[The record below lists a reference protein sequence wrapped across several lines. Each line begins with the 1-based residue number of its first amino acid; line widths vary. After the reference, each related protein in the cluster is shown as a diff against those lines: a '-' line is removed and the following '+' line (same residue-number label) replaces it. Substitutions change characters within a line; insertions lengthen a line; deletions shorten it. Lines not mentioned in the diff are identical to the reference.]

1 MNNNKLSLSYK
12 DTDKKIGINIYGLEF
27 EIKPEIETIDT
38 NNIKN
43 MEEIIDKI
51 LGDGAYKKINEQ
63 RIKDGYEEINSQ
75 IGLTIISACVNAY
88 VDESI
93 KPMENMID
101 NAKNKSNKIN
111 NFNRWQRKNYNR
123 NYRGNRYRRY

>member
-1 MNNNKLSLSYK
+1 MNNNKLNLSYK

-27 EIKPEIETIDT
+27 EIKPEIEAIDT
-38 NNIKN
+38 NNIEN
-43 MEEIIDKI
+43 IEEVIDKI
-51 LGDGAYKKINEQ
+51 LGDGASKKINEQ

-75 IGLTIISACVNAY
+75 VGLTIISACVNAY

>member
-27 EIKPEIETIDT
+27 EIRPEIETIDT

-111 NFNRWQRKNYNR
+111 NFNKWQRKNYNR

>member
-27 EIKPEIETIDT
+27 EIRPEIEAIDT

-75 IGLTIISACVNAY
+75 VGLTIISACVNAY

-111 NFNRWQRKNYNR
+111 NFNKWQIKNYNR